1 LGMILDRCTSYK
13 DNNLVSGSTMQSKQN
28 LSMSLANEARAHL
41 LASLALSSHT
51 TNERERTPF
60 QRRVSDLH
68 AQVDALQ
75 VALIGCH
82 EESVSVSDKG
92 GVFVTEEKQAAK
104 WWEHVNYLLDEV
116 DATRQN
122 VEQEFFPLSL
132 EPTSEA
138 NLEDGF
144 DEQGGIR
151 SREEREEFKA
161 DGQVTHH
168 SIQQS
173 PDAQGQR
180 TFIFSGSGASAPRR
194 KRVEKSTSASY
205 EKPRPA
211 QKDSF
216 FMEQSLMHELR
227 SHLQA
232 MPPAEEVN
240 VIEMEVPEC
249 CDDYEGVERV
259 VETQTA
265 SLGGVSGVA
274 SGLLLSEL
282 KASLESLS
290 KEEQY
295 LQWELP
301 S

>member
-1 LGMILDRCTSYK
+1 
-13 DNNLVSGSTMQSKQN
+13 
-28 LSMSLANEARAHL
+28 
-41 LASLALSSHT
+41 
-51 TNERERTPF
+51 
-60 QRRVSDLH
+60 
-68 AQVDALQ
+68 
-75 VALIGCH
+75 
-82 EESVSVSDKG
+82 
-92 GVFVTEEKQAAK
+92 
-104 WWEHVNYLLDEV
+104 
-116 DATRQN
+116 
-122 VEQEFFPLSL
+122 LSL

-168 SIQQS
+168 SIRQS

-194 KRVEKSTSASY
+194 KRVGKSTLVSY

-216 FMEQSLMHELR
+216 CMEQSLMHELR

-240 VIEMEVPEC
+240 VVEMEVPEC
-249 CDDYEGVERV
+249 CDNYQGVERV
-259 VETQTA
+259 VEPQAA

-282 KASLESLS
+282 KASLKSLP

-295 LQWELP
+295 LQWEVP